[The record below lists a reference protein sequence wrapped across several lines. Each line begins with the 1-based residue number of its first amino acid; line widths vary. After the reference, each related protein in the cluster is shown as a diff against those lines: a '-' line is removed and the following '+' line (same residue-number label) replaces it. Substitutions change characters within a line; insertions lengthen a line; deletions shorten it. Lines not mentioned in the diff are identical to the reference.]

1 MYATWGI
8 QRLMPPTPPYSDCYF
23 ENSKHDLGYIYLFI
37 NFPSLLLSLISWST
51 FPQLLSDQMCQD
63 YEMLYNSAL
72 DNESLLT
79 KTGCFFSQNTS
90 LSWMDKWKHFE
101 VHSYS
106 AQYNVK
112 NNYGPTILTYLWTTF
127 PMCTT

>member
-1 MYATWGI
+1 
-8 QRLMPPTPPYSDCYF
+8 MPPTPPYSDCYF

-79 KTGCFFSQNTS
+79 KTGCFFLKIHLCPEWINENI
-90 LSWMDKWKHFE
+90 MR
-101 VHSYS
+101 Y
-106 AQYNVK
+106 
-112 NNYGPTILTYLWTTF
+112 ILILHNI
-127 PMCTT
+127 M